1 MTDSKGSGWTRRS
14 FLEMA
19 GKAGGAAAVYESMV
33 ALGLLKVPAA
43 WAGPPEIPKGIGAGQ
58 NVVILGAGIAGL
70 TAAYWLRDAG
80 YNCLVLEAQAL
91 AGGRSL
97 TARRGT
103 KVTEIINSQPITQTC
118 EFDPDPK
125 LYLNLGP
132 GRIPYHHRRV
142 LDFCQKLKVSLEVY
156 VMETTANVLYGG
168 PGAFAGEAMVNRRI
182 ANDTRGYVAEL
193 LHKAVADGDLD
204 AELPTQELRDLFK
217 SLLTTFG
224 DLQSSGKYTGSS
236 RSGCTPPS
244 VYQNCPPPNPLTLD
258 ELLKSR
264 FWDSKAN
271 LRFYQPVDFLW
282 QPTLFQPVGGMDMLV
297 KAFET
302 SLGAIVRKGC
312 AATAIEIRD
321 DSVAVTYTDQSG
333 SQQHVTAHYCISN
346 IPLPVLRKIPVNFE
360 PRYKDAVQ
368 KAVFDPSCK
377 VGWQAERRFWELDK
391 EIYGGISWSSDP
403 ITQMWYPSNDWLSE
417 KGTLT
422 GAYNYGDNARSFGAA
437 NPPTR
442 LAWAREQGARLHK
455 PIADPGVVG
464 RGISIAWQNVPY
476 QMGAWAN
483 WANTG
488 DAYGTLLAPDRRFFF
503 TGDQVSQLPGW
514 QEGAMMS
521 AEHVVRQ
528 ITRSLPMAKEAL
540 EAVEAPDTRALVEG
554 SH

>member
-1 MTDSKGSGWTRRS
+1 MTDSNGSGWTRRS

-43 WAGPPEIPKGIGAGQ
+43 WAGPPEIPEGIGAGQ

-70 TAAYWLRDAG
+70 SAAYWLRAAG
-80 YNCLVLEAQAL
+80 YNCLVLEAQAR

-97 TARRGT
+97 TARQGT
-103 KVTEIINSQPITQTC
+103 KVTEILDNRPVTQTC
-118 EFDPDPK
+118 EFDRG

-142 LDFCQKLKVSLEVY
+142 LDFCQKLKVPLEVY

-168 PGAFAGEAMVNRRI
+168 PDAFAGEAMVNRRI
-182 ANDTRGYVAEL
+182 ANDTRGYIAEL
-193 LHKAVADGDLD
+193 LHKAVSDGDLD
-204 AELPTQELRDLFK
+204 AELPTPEVRELLK

-224 DLQSSGKYTGSS
+224 DLRSTGKYTGSS
-236 RSGCTPPS
+236 RSGCDPAS
-244 VYQNCPPPNPLTLD
+244 VYRPCTPTPALKLD
-258 ELLKSR
+258 ELLKAR

-271 LRFYQPVDFLW
+271 LRFYQPVDYLW
-282 QPTLFQPVGGMDMLV
+282 QPTLFQPVGGMDKLV
-297 KAFET
+297 DAFET
-302 SLGAIVRKGC
+302 SLGSIVRKGHV
-312 AATAIEIRD
+312 ATAVEIRD
-321 DSVAVTYTDQSG
+321 DSVLVAYRDQNG
-333 SQQHVTAHYCISN
+333 NQQQVTAHYCISN
-346 IPLPVLRKIPVNFE
+346 IPLPVLQKIPVNFQ
-360 PRYKDAVQ
+360 PKYKEAVQ

-377 VGWQAERRFWELDK
+377 VGWQAERRFWELDD
-391 EIYGGISWSSDP
+391 EIYGGISWSTDA
-403 ITQMWYPSNDWLSE
+403 ITQMWYPSYDWQTE

-422 GAYNYGDNARSFGAA
+422 GAYNYGDNAKKFGAA
-437 NPPTR
+437 SPPAR
-442 LAWAREQGARLHK
+442 LDWAREQGARLHR
-455 PIADPGVVG
+455 PIADPNVVG
-464 RGISIAWQNVPY
+464 RGISIAWQNIPY

-488 DAYGTLLAPDRRFFF
+488 DAYGTLLAPDRRFYV

-528 ITRSLPMAKEAL
+528 ITRTLPMAKEAL

-554 SH
+554 GN